1 MKFTPPLHSV
11 HYRNITAFML
21 LSRHG
26 TVRYHDYR
34 HYPYRPSP
42 MDLVPAT
49 IADVGD
55 GAARRFL
62 EFFTA
67 NIRNPNT
74 RQAYLRAV
82 VQFFA
87 WLEQRGLRDLQRIEP
102 LVVAAYVEQLGQQL
116 SPPSVKQHLAGI
128 RMLFDWLV
136 VGQILPANPASSV
149 RGPKYM
155 AKKGKTPVLEAE
167 DARRLLD
174 SIKIVRKVNR
184 RGDET
189 EPDVVGLRDRALI
202 AVMVFS
208 FARVGAV
215 VGMRVEDYYQVGR
228 RSWLRLHEKGGKFHE
243 VPAHHNAEA
252 YLDAYLEVAGIAT
265 DKKGALFR
273 STVGKTRR
281 LTADAMHRV
290 DVFRMIKRR
299 AKAAGVSELVCCH
312 TFRATGI
319 TVYLQNGGTLE
330 KAQQIAAHESAR
342 TTKLYDRTHDQINL
356 DEIERIAI

>member
-1 MKFTPPLHSV
+1 MTTA
-11 HYRNITAFML
+11 IT
-21 LSRHG
+21 
-26 TVRYHDYR
+26 
-34 HYPYRPSP
+34 PYRPSA
-42 MDLVPAT
+42 MELVPAT
-49 IADVGD
+49 IADAGD
-55 GAARRFL
+55 GAARRFI

-74 RQAYLRAV
+74 RQAYYRNALA
-82 VQFFA
+82 FFT
-87 WLEQRGLRDLQRIEP
+87 WLEQHGRSDLRSIEP
-102 LVVAAYVEQLGQQL
+102 IIVAAYIEQLQQL
-116 SPPSVKQHLAGI
+116 HSPPTIKQHLAGI

-136 VGQILPANPASSV
+136 VGQVLPTNPASSV
-149 RGPKYM
+149 RGPKYVV
-155 AKKGKTPVLEAE
+155 KKGKTPVLEAD

-184 RGDET
+184 NSDET

-202 AVMVFS
+202 AVMVYS

-228 RSWLRLHEKGGKFHE
+228 HSWLRLHEKGGKFHE

-265 DKKGALFR
+265 DKKNALFR
-273 STVGKTRR
+273 STQGKTRR
-281 LTADAMHRV
+281 LTADPMHRV

-299 AKAAGVSELVCCH
+299 ARAAGVSDLVCCH

-342 TTKLYDRTHDQINL
+342 TTKLYDRTQDSISL
-356 DEIERIAI
+356 DEVERIVI

>member
-1 MKFTPPLHSV
+1 MPIRLRAQNGF
-11 HYRNITAFML
+11 
-21 LSRHG
+21 LSPR
-26 TVRYHDYR
+26 VE
-34 HYPYRPSP
+34 P
-42 MDLVPAT
+42 
-49 IADVGD
+49 DVD
-55 GAARRFL
+55 REASLAL
-62 EFFTA
+62 CD
-67 NIRNPNT
+67 
-74 RQAYLRAV
+74 RQAPVALLRLLDISRRAG
-82 VQFFA
+82 A
-87 WLEQRGLRDLQRIEP
+87 
-102 LVVAAYVEQLGQQL
+102 
-116 SPPSVKQHLAGI
+116 HLPGI

-136 VGQILPANPASSV
+136 IGQVVPVNPASSV
-149 RGPKYM
+149 RGPKHVV
-155 AKKGKTPVLEAE
+155 KKGKTPVLKAV

-174 SIKIVRKVNR
+174 SIMIERIVGPPGQEIV
-184 RGDET
+184 T
-189 EPDVVGLRDRALI
+189 PDVLGLRDRAPI
-202 AVMVFS
+202 AVMVYT

-281 LTADAMHRV
+281 PTVDAMQRV

-299 AKAAGVSELVCCH
+299 AKAAGVSELVWCH
-312 TFRATGI
+312 TFRATGF

-342 TTKLYDRTHDQINL
+342 TTKLYDRTQDQISL
-356 DEIERIAI
+356 DPVERIAI